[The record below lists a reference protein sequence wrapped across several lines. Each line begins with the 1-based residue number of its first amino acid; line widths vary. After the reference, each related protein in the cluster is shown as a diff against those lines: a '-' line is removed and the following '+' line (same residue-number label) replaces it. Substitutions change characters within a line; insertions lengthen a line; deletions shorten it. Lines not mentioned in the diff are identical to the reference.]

1 MRRAAGDWRVF
12 ISGYVVYCYSLSFV
26 PCERPVHLATPKRN
40 LAYLHISDYSVS
52 GGPTLDRHNF
62 KGCRVAA
69 RFHRAACPTLEPSM
83 ELVKKGEPWEPGM
96 TVERWFRVPQFNK
109 QDFLFVESPP

>member
-1 MRRAAGDWRVF
+1 MPGRPTGHEKGGWGLACSHVRICCLLLCISVF
-12 ISGYVVYCYSLSFV
+12 C

-83 ELVKKGEPWEPGM
+83 ELVKKGSRGSQE
-96 TVERWFRVPQFNK
+96 
-109 QDFLFVESPP
+109 